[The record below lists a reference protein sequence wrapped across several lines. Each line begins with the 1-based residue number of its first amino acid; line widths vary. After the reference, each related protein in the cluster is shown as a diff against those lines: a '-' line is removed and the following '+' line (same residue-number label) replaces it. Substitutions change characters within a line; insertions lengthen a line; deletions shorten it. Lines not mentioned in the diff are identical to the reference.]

1 MTTTAL
7 AQALILAVVALVAL
21 GFALRRLLPGTSA
34 RMLASIATRLD
45 APGRSRFSHWL
56 GARLRPSRAAGGCG
70 SGDGCGGCGG
80 CGSAD
85 GAKAKG
91 DAQPLVFTSRKRP

>member
-1 MTTTAL
+1 MASL
-7 AQALILAVVALVAL
+7 AQTLILTAVALVAL
-21 GFALRRLLPGTSA
+21 GFAVRRLLPGTST
-34 RMLASIATRLD
+34 RMLAGVAGYLD
-45 APGRSRFSHWL
+45 APGRSRFSRWL
-56 GARLRPSRAAGGCG
+56 GARLRPARAAGGCG

-80 CGSAD
+80 CGSTD